1 VYQPGVRGT
10 IGTMPRVELTATGRG
25 IGASGEEDAFADLV
39 RTEIAHVAPAARPTI
54 LVGADDAVTVSMELD
69 RADQA
74 AVGDVLERLLR
85 EVKIESAVL
94 EAPPQS
100 DG

>member
-1 VYQPGVRGT
+1 
-10 IGTMPRVELTATGRG
+10 MPRVELTATGRG

>member
-1 VYQPGVRGT
+1 MAA
-10 IGTMPRVELTATGRG
+10 MPTVELTATGRG

-54 LVGADDAVTVSMELD
+54 RVGADDAVTVRMELE
-69 RADQA
+69 REDQA
-74 AVGDVLERLLR
+74 GVGDVLERLLR
-85 EVKIESAVL
+85 EVKIHSALL
-94 EAPPQS
+94 EAPPEN

>member
-1 VYQPGVRGT
+1 
-10 IGTMPRVELTATGRG
+10 
-25 IGASGEEDAFADLV
+25 
-39 RTEIAHVAPAARPTI
+39 VAPAARPTI

-85 EVKIESAVL
+85 EVKIQSAVL
-94 EAPPQS
+94 EAPPER
-100 DG
+100 DD

>member
-1 VYQPGVRGT
+1 
-10 IGTMPRVELTATGRG
+10 MPKVELTATGRG

-54 LVGADDAVTVSMELD
+54 RVGADDAVTVHMQLE
-69 RADQA
+69 REDQA
-74 AVGDVLERLLR
+74 SVGDVLERLLR
-85 EVKIESAVL
+85 EVKIQSTVL
-94 EAPPQS
+94 EAPPES